1 MQSRVFVLYTG
12 GTIGMAPRD
21 ANTPASPL
29 HPRPLTE
36 LLVHLPGLAQS
47 DNKAGISL
55 GQESAIELDNGNTII
70 LTSYSFEQP
79 LDSSNITPEDW
90 QRIAEIIESVYA
102 HYDGFVI
109 LHGTDTIAFTAS
121 ALSFIFA
128 NLAKPVV
135 LTGSQL
141 PITAPGSDA
150 SSNFINAVYI
160 AAYKA
165 TNLPLVPEVVIAF
178 ADKIIRGCRARKV
191 STSDRSAFDSPN
203 YPLLGT
209 IYSRI
214 NINTSHLLPVPA
226 KDKQFSISTK
236 LDSRVFLLV
245 IYPGITS
252 EQTERVINNDNT
264 QGLVLLSYGSGNF
277 PGDKKLLQLL
287 SQAAKAG
294 KIIVNLSQ
302 CSQGRVEM
310 GIYQASVGL
319 MESGVISG
327 LDMTPEAALTKMMWI
342 LGTHYGDDRA
352 VQMQI
357 NQRGEQSENL

>member
-12 GTIGMAPRD
+12 GTIGMVPRA
-21 ANTPASPL
+21 ANDPASPL
-29 HPRPLTE
+29 HPRPLVE
-36 LLVHLPGLAQS
+36 LLAHLPKLAQS
-47 DNKAGISL
+47 DNKAKNSL
-55 GQESAIELDNGNTII
+55 RQESAIELDNGNTII
-70 LTSYSFEQP
+70 LASSSFEAP
-79 LDSSNITPEDW
+79 LDSSDITPDDW

-109 LHGTDTIAFTAS
+109 LHGTDTMAFTAS
-121 ALSFIFA
+121 ALGFILT

-135 LTGSQL
+135 LTGAQL
-141 PITAPGSDA
+141 PITAPDSDA

-165 TNLPLVPEVVIAF
+165 TNLPLVPEVIIAF
-178 ADKIIRGCRARKV
+178 ANKIIRGCRARKV
-191 STSDRSAFDSPN
+191 STSNRSAFDSPN

-209 IYSRI
+209 IDSRI

-226 KDKQFSISTK
+226 KDKKFSISTN
-236 LDSRVFLLV
+236 LDSRVFLLA
-245 IYPGITS
+245 IYPSITS
-252 EQTERVINNDNT
+252 EQVERVINNDNT

-277 PGDKKLLQLL
+277 PGDKKLLQVLA
-287 SQAAKAG
+287 QATKAG

-310 GIYQASVGL
+310 GMYQASVGL
-319 MESGVISG
+319 IESGVISG
-327 LDMTPEAALTKMMWI
+327 FDMTPEAAITKMMWI

-352 VQMQI
+352 VQMQT
-357 NQRGEQSENL
+357 NQRGEQSENI